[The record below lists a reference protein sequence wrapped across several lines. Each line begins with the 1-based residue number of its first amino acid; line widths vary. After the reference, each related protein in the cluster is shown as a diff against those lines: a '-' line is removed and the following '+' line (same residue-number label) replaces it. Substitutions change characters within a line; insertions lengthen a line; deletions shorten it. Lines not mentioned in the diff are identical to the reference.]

1 MVIVKKARN
10 KYLNVSFQV
19 LEVHTAKAL
28 ASHHWLGMCS
38 YSVEEF
44 LQMDHL
50 DVRELDLVEAL
61 IRWGKFQ
68 LQNNNPC
75 EDGQKLRAK
84 ILPGLR
90 YIRFASLAKAE
101 MKTCLQLLDG
111 VLSDEEKHL
120 ISTKKWKQL
129 PLAVFA
135 SASAA
140 RRKKAHVVCNMFEF
154 CKTCIGFKILD
165 QSDKFLVRSTV
176 LRVNKRVQIVG
187 LNFNGT
193 KSFRDWHSKFNFEL
207 RNAQNKAMGKGNLRK
222 DVSHD
227 GKMFFKLTPKCILEA
242 DTKYRLV
249 FNYCRPDHM
258 TTCKYFTIHSGS
270 CVTTD
275 WLTLKIDAEIKL
287 LEATGFS
294 MLFEKAY

>member
-1 MVIVKKARN
+1 MQIKITRNMVIVKKARN

-129 PLAVFA
+129 PLAGFA
-135 SASAA
+135 SASVA
-140 RRKKAHVVCNMFEF
+140 RRIKPLILADHPGGGSDSLQIPCGAASGAENNQEAAEGGGVQGEGGNINGDEAGGEDDGDFGGGGMQDGDEPPFEMDD
-154 CKTCIGFKILD
+154 TEVRNILYG
-165 QSDKFLVRSTV
+165 
-176 LRVNKRVQIVG
+176 I
-187 LNFNGT
+187 
-193 KSFRDWHSKFNFEL
+193 
-207 RNAQNKAMGKGNLRK
+207 
-222 DVSHD
+222 
-227 GKMFFKLTPKCILEA
+227 
-242 DTKYRLV
+242 
-249 FNYCRPDHM
+249 
-258 TTCKYFTIHSGS
+258 SGS
-270 CVTTD
+270 FFTNVR
-275 WLTLKIDAEIKL
+275 LFNMLSGGDAHSSCSN
-287 LEATGFS
+287 GP
-294 MLFEKAY
+294 